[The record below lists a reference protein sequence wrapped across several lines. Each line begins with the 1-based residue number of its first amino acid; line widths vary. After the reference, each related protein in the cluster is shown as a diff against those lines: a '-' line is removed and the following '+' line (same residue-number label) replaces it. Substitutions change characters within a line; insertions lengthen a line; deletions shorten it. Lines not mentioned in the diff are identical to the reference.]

1 MHADLR
7 AGHAVVL
14 LNKPYG
20 VLCQFTDT
28 AGRGTLA
35 DFVDIP
41 EVYPAGRLDADSE
54 GLVVLTASGR
64 LQARLAQ
71 PRFKLHKTYWAQVE
85 GLPSHEQLAALV
97 DGVVLRDGPACA
109 VDARAIAEPAH
120 LWPRAPPIRVRKAIP
135 TAWIV
140 AHAGRRPQPTGAAH
154 DRSGGAAYAASH
166 PLVGRR
172 VDARRTCPRPVARG
186 SRAMIAR
193 LFAPFPSIRTLQ

>member
-1 MHADLR
+1 M
-7 AGHAVVL
+7 
-14 LNKPYG
+14 
-20 VLCQFTDT
+20 DT

-85 GLPSHEQLAALV
+85 GLPSQEQLAALV

-140 AHAGRRPQPTGAAH
+140 LTLGEGRNRQVRRMTAAVGLPTLRLIRWSVGAWTLEGLA
-154 DRSGGAAYAASH
+154 
-166 PLVGRR
+166 PGRWREAR
-172 VDARRTCPRPVARG
+172 V
-186 SRAMIAR
+186 
-193 LFAPFPSIRTLQ
+193 L